1 MRAAVVTRYG
11 SPDVIQIRDVEKP
24 SPKDNEVLI
33 KVRAASVNPLD
44 LTGMSGTPYFARLMG
59 GLRKPK
65 DTRLGTDVA
74 GQVEAVGKNVARFKP
89 GDEVFGL
96 CRGSFAE
103 YACTSETASF
113 MSALAVKPE
122 RVTFEQAAAAPVAGL
137 TALQGLR
144 DKGNIQAG
152 LKVLINGAAGG
163 VGTFAVQVAKS
174 YGADVTGVCSTRNV
188 DMLRSLGA
196 DRVIDYTQE
205 DFSKSGQRYDVL
217 FDCIGNHSLRAC
229 RRVLNPGG
237 RYVLIGAEHGRWIS
251 PVDSLIKALVV
262 SCFVKDVVPLMAKGN
277 NEDLAMLG
285 EIIET
290 GKVTPA
296 IEKCYRLGEISEAL
310 RHLEGG
316 HARGKIVIIVD

>member
-11 SPDVIQIRDVEKP
+11 SPDVVEIRDVEKP

-44 LTGMSGTPYFARLMG
+44 LSGMSGTPYFARLMG
-59 GLRKPK
+59 GLRTPK
-65 DTRLGTDVA
+65 DTRLGADVA
-74 GQVEAVGKNVARFKP
+74 GQVEAVGKDVNRFKP

-103 YACTSETASF
+103 YACGPETASF
-113 MSALAVKPE
+113 FSALAMKPA

-144 DKGNIQAG
+144 DKGKVQAG
-152 LKVLINGAAGG
+152 SKVLVNGAAGG
-163 VGTFAVQVAKS
+163 VGTFAVQIAKS

-188 DMLRSLGA
+188 DMVRSLGA

-205 DFSKSGQRYDVL
+205 NFTESGQRYDIL
-217 FDCIGNHSLRAC
+217 LDCIGNHSLRAC

-237 RYVLIGAEHGRWIS
+237 RYVWVGAEHGRWIG
-251 PVDSLIKALVV
+251 PIDSLIKALVV
-262 SCFVKDVVPLMAKGN
+262 SWFVKDIVPFMAKGN
-277 NEDLAMLG
+277 NEDLAILG
-285 EIIET
+285 DLIET
-290 GKVTPA
+290 GKITPA
-296 IEKCYRLGEISEAL
+296 IEKCYRLSEVPEAL

-316 HARGKIVIIVD
+316 HARGKIVITVD